1 MHTVI
6 NNSGLIPAQ
15 TASNDDFKDALNSVL
30 REGARDL
37 LARAVSAELA
47 LFLEGYADKRDENGY
62 KSIVR
67 NGFLPKRTLQTGLG
81 AIEIE
86 VPRTRDKS
94 GEGVTFSSKLLPPY
108 LKRTA
113 SIEALLPYLYLKGL
127 SSNAIEPCLKALLG
141 DNAKGLSPSTILRMR
156 EGWRDEYAAFQK
168 AKITKKYAYI
178 WADGVYLEAR
188 EEEKQ
193 CLLVIIGVDETGK
206 KELLAIENGMRES
219 ELSWSNLLLGLKSR
233 GLEAPLLAIADGA
246 LGFWKALSKV
256 YPTTKHQLCWLHKSR
271 NILNKLPDSVQIEAK
286 SALDS
291 IWQKADTKEEAITN
305 IAKFETMFS
314 DKYPKAVASLTDNQS
329 KLLTFFDFPAPHW
342 RSIRTTNVVES
353 PFATLK
359 NRTQSMKGCLSAD
372 WAEIM
377 TFKLLKEASKNWI
390 RLNKSEIVMPKL
402 MNGTKFINGVLD
414 NNTTIDNHNQKMIA
428 AA

>member
-1 MHTVI
+1 MKNII
-6 NNSGLIPAQ
+6 NNSDISPAQ
-15 TASNDDFKDALNSVL
+15 IASNDDFKDALNSVL

-47 LFLEGYADKRDENGY
+47 LFLEAHADKYDANGH

-67 NGFLPKRTLQTGLG
+67 NGYLPKRSLQTGLG
-81 AIEIE
+81 DIAIE
-86 VPRTRDKS
+86 VPRTRDRS
-94 GEGVTFSSKLLPPY
+94 GEGITFSSKLLPPY
-108 LKRTA
+108 LKKTA
-113 SIEALLPYLYLKGL
+113 SIEAFLPYLYLKGL
-127 SSNAIEPCLKALLG
+127 SSNNIEPCLKALLG

-156 EGWRDEYAAFQK
+156 EGWRDDYAAFGKRQ
-168 AKITKKYAYI
+168 ITKKYAYI

-188 EEEKQ
+188 EDEKQ

-219 ELSWSNLLLGLKSR
+219 ELSWSNLLIGLKSR
-233 GLEAPLLAIADGA
+233 GLEAPLLGIADGA

-271 NILNKLPDSVQIEAK
+271 NILNKLPDSLQLQAK
-286 SALDS
+286 SALDD
-291 IWQKADTKEEAITN
+291 IWQKADTKGEALKN
-305 IAKFETMFS
+305 IAKFEALFN
-314 DKYPKAVASLTDNQS
+314 DKYPKAVESLTDNQA

-342 RSIRTTNVVES
+342 RSIRTTNPVES

-359 NRTQSMKGCLSAD
+359 NRTQTMKGCLSAD

-377 TFKLLKEASKNWI
+377 TYQLLMEASKNWI
-390 RLNKSEIVMPKL
+390 RLNKSETVMPKL
-402 MNGTKFINGVLD
+402 MKGEKFINGVLD

>member
-1 MHTVI
+1 MKNVI
-6 NNSGLIPAQ
+6 NNSGLIPAPI
-15 TASNDDFKDALNSVL
+15 ASNDDFKDALNSVL

-47 LFLEGYADKRDENGY
+47 LFLEAYADKRDENGH

-67 NGFLPKRTLQTGLG
+67 NGYLPKRSLQTGLG
-81 AIEIE
+81 DIAIE
-86 VPRTRDKS
+86 VPRTRDRS
-94 GEGVTFSSKLLPPY
+94 GEGVVFSSKLLPPY

-113 SIEALLPYLYLKGL
+113 SLEALLPYLYLKGL
-127 SSNAIEPCLKALLG
+127 SSNDFEPCLKALLG
-141 DNAKGLSPSTILRMR
+141 ENAKGLSPSTILRMR
-156 EGWRDEYAAFQK
+156 EGWRDDYALFGKRQ
-168 AKITKKYAYI
+168 ITKKYAYI

-188 EEEKQ
+188 EDEKQ

-219 ELSWSNLLLGLKSR
+219 ELSWSNLLLGLKTR
-233 GLEAPLLAIADGA
+233 GLEAPLLGIADGA
-246 LGFWKALSKV
+246 LGFWKALSKI

-271 NILNKLPDSVQIEAK
+271 NILNKLPDSLQIDAK
-286 SALDS
+286 SALDD
-291 IWQKADTKEEAITN
+291 IWQKADTKAEALKNIT
-305 IAKFETMFS
+305 KFEAMFG
-314 DKYPKAVASLTDNQS
+314 DKYPKAVESLTDNQS
-329 KLLTFFDFPAPHW
+329 KLLTFFDFPAAHW

-359 NRTQSMKGCLSAD
+359 NRTQTMKGCLSAD

-377 TFKLLKEASKNWI
+377 TYQLLMEASKNWI
-390 RLNKSEIVMPKL
+390 RLNKSETVMTKL
-402 MNGTKFINGVLD
+402 MKGEKFINGILD
-414 NNTTIDNHNQKMIA
+414 NNTTIDNHNLEMNA